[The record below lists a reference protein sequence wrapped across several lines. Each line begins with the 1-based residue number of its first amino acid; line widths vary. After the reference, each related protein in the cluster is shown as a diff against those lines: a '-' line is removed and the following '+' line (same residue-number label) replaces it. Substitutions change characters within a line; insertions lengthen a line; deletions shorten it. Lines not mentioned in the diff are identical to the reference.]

1 MIRNDGAPVDPLAQ
15 LQPDQRA
22 LLERLADGDT
32 IAAAA
37 AGEFMS
43 LRTAN
48 RRIAE
53 VRGLFGVGSTSDAVR
68 TYLLLRGPA

>member
-1 MIRNDGAPVDPLAQ
+1 MIRDDATPADLLAQ

-22 LLERLADGDT
+22 LLERLATGDT

-68 TYLLLRGPA
+68 AYLMLRGPA